1 MNIHIPQ
8 SFSLPIRFAASLTA
22 GFFAV
27 IVAGCRPE
35 APAVQAPA
43 RSVIV
48 VRSETRDIEE
58 RIVATGQLLAKRRAQ
73 VASQVDGEVTQV
85 FADEGDSI
93 EAGEVLLAI
102 DPELRALEKQYAKAR
117 RNEMQLRQA
126 EAQREAARVRELSE
140 RSVASQ
146 AMLDHAEAALHTAQA
161 QERAFEAQLG
171 IAARA
176 LHDANVRARFSGIL
190 ARRYVGIGEYV
201 RRGDALFDLVSAAPL
216 EFEFHL
222 PEREAGRVRVG
233 LPLHVKVTP
242 YPDDEFPATIS
253 MVSPAVDPRT
263 RTLRV
268 KAHIANDDG
277 LLKPGFFARADLGI
291 DRRENVVM
299 VPDEA
304 VLQRSDGTVLFRVT
318 DDVARWLRARSSG
331 RRATE

>member
-1 MNIHIPQ
+1 MNIHVPQ
-8 SFSLPIRFAASLTA
+8 SFSLPIRFGASLTA

-35 APAVQAPA
+35 APVVQAPA

-48 VRSETRDIEE
+48 VRSEKRDIEE

-176 LHDANVRARFSGIL
+176 LHDANVRARFFGHPRSPL
-190 ARRYVGIGEYV
+190 RR
-201 RRGDALFDLVSAAPL
+201 D
-216 EFEFHL
+216 
-222 PEREAGRVRVG
+222 
-233 LPLHVKVTP
+233 
-242 YPDDEFPATIS
+242 
-253 MVSPAVDPRT
+253 
-263 RTLRV
+263 
-268 KAHIANDDG
+268 
-277 LLKPGFFARADLGI
+277 
-291 DRRENVVM
+291 
-299 VPDEA
+299 
-304 VLQRSDGTVLFRVT
+304 
-318 DDVARWLRARSSG
+318 W
-331 RRATE
+331 

>member
-161 QERAFEAQLG
+161 QDGPSKHSLESRRG
-171 IAARA
+171 RCTMRMS
-176 LHDANVRARFSGIL
+176 VRVFSGIL

-253 MVSPAVDPRT
+253 MVSPTVDPRT